1 VTLNDLGAQYA
12 QRGMFDAAAETLERA
27 LAMKRH
33 ALGARHPDV
42 AVTLNNLAMTYRR
55 GGNLERA
62 DKLYAQATRIFER
75 KLGPTHPSTITC
87 RANRAA
93 VWRIQ
98 REEDACGA
106 VPIIRGHYG

>member
-1 VTLNDLGAQYA
+1 
-12 QRGMFDAAAETLERA
+12 
-27 LAMKRH
+27 
-33 ALGARHPDV
+33 
-42 AVTLNNLAMTYRR
+42 MTYRR

-62 DKLYAQATRIFER
+62 DKLYGQATRIFER

-93 VWRIQ
+93 VWLIQ

-106 VPIIRGHYG
+106 VPIIRGPYG